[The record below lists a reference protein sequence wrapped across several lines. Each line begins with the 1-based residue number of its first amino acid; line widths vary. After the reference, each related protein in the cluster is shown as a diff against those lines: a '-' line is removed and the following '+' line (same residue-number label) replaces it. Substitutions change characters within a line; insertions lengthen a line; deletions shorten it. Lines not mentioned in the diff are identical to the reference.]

1 MIVAISIVASAITSV
16 IVTKILAAHYFKIVD
31 GYVEDMCNL
40 TNKSNEDTLVIVRKL
55 VQSFDQEG

>member
-1 MIVAISIVASAITSV
+1 MIVAISVVASVITSV